1 MKTKSPLGIIFIS
14 FYQIFGALILLFTL
28 NIEQTPAFNIRF
40 AVPFIPE
47 LLVKISVVIFSLII
61 GYGYLKQTK
70 WGYFSM
76 LIYSISFCCLSL
88 FQVTKYGSQPFVGNA
103 IYAAIV
109 SIYTVTHTKYFTSHP
124 VSTI

>member
-1 MKTKSPLGIIFIS
+1 MKTKSPIGITLIS
-14 FYQIFGALILLFTL
+14 LYQIFGALMVLFTL
-28 NIEQTPAFNIRF
+28 NINQTPAFNIRF

-47 LLVKISVVIFSLII
+47 LLVKISLVVFSLII
-61 GYGYLKQTK
+61 SYGYLKQTK
-70 WGYFSM
+70 WGYWSM

-88 FQVTKYGSQPFVGNA
+88 SQVSKYGSQPFVGNA

-109 SIYTVTHTKYFTSHP
+109 SIYTVTHTKYFTSRH

>member
-1 MKTKSPLGIIFIS
+1 MKTKSPIGITLIS
-14 FYQIFGALILLFTL
+14 LYKIFGALMVLFTL

-47 LLVKISVVIFSLII
+47 LLVKISLVVFSLLIS
-61 GYGYLKQTK
+61 YGYLKQTK
-70 WGYFSM
+70 WGYWSM

-103 IYAAIV
+103 IYASIV
-109 SIYTVTHTKYFTSHP
+109 SIYTVTNTKYFTSHHI
-124 VSTI
+124 STI